1 MEAIDTDVQAN
12 GVTVESVLADPSD
25 AGALTSEVNGD
36 DMKPLEVA
44 TSELHIQAEEDES
57 ASSFS
62 DNEPQEDKLM
72 AKTGYVYD
80 TRMLDHWP
88 TIQPDENEYPHPE
101 QPARISKIYFALRTA
116 MCFKKMRK
124 ISTRFLEKH
133 EAMLIHS
140 EDHWDKVEAIASEL
154 MT

>member
-1 MEAIDTDVQAN
+1 MDAMDADVQVN
-12 GVTVESVLADPSD
+12 GATAESALAGPSTVEAPLFNADN
-25 AGALTSEVNGD
+25 L
-36 DMKPLEVA
+36 KLLEVA
-44 TSELHIQAEEDES
+44 TSELHIQAAGDES
-57 ASSFS
+57 DSSLS
-62 DNEPQEDKLM
+62 DNEPQADKPM
-72 AKTGYVYD
+72 ASTGYVYD

-88 TIQPDENEYPHPE
+88 MIQPDEDEYPHPE

-140 EDHWDKVEAIASEL
+140 EDHWDKVEAIASE
-154 MT
+154 